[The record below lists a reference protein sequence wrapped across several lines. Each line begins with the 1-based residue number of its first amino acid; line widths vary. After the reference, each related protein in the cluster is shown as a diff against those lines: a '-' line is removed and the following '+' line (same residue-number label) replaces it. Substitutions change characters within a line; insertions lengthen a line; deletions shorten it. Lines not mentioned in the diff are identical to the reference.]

1 MSRLSLPDLPNSR
14 SDARLVVRTVRLV
27 LGVPAYAALA
37 LAAALFG
44 ATVIVASQNVTL
56 FVDTLLADWLTLGER
71 AEILLYQY
79 PFAGGTQQPGTDA
92 AVTLVAGLTGVNV
105 AVLVYHFREHSLS
118 VGGGSGSL
126 AGVVLGTLGGGCV
139 ACGPAVLAGGVTLF
153 GAGTLAA
160 LPFHGLELMVPPIL
174 LLGLSLYWLAD
185 GMRGGR
191 VDGCPVDP

>member
-1 MSRLSLPDLPNSR
+1 MSRPSLPGLPRSR
-14 SDARLVVRTVRLV
+14 RDVRLVGRTVRLV

-37 LAAALFG
+37 LAAALAG
-44 ATVIVASQNVTL
+44 LTATVASQNATL
-56 FVDTLLADWLTLGER
+56 FVDTLAADWLTLRER

-79 PFAGGTQQPGTDA
+79 PFVGGGSLGDV

-105 AVLVYHFREHSLS
+105 AVLVYHLREHSLS
-118 VGGGSGSL
+118 VSGGSGSL

-160 LPFHGLELMVPPIL
+160 LPLHGLELMALPLL

-191 VDGCPVDP
+191 TEGCPVDP